1 MAANLFVLVL
11 ASSLLLVVPPV
22 VGLVAYLVLR
32 PGDGEPRARA
42 RLRRGAGTGAA
53 VAASA
58 ALLVLLPSLLLSLR
72 APGAGAVGVAL
83 AGLLHVAVLWCWE
96 AVTARPHAGR
106 RTALLLPDDR
116 PPARTAL
123 TVLLGASVLGLLG
136 LLGLVLVDAAGSA
149 SQTPGVTTIAVVA
162 AVAVVVVAMAALV
175 VLAVRQVDHR
185 TSDPRLDPEVDA
197 GGRARTVHRV
207 LRSGASAAC
216 ASLGLLLLAAGQRDQ
231 GGDGTTLA
239 ALVLGGVLLAVAA
252 AALLLPLPALPMR
265 PDRDAGVVDPVVGAG
280 SGAGAG

>member
-1 MAANLFVLVL
+1 MAVNLLVLVL
-11 ASSLLLVVPPV
+11 APLLLVVPPV

-32 PGDGEPRARA
+32 PGDGEPPARA
-42 RLRRGAGTGAA
+42 RLRRGTGTGAA
-53 VAASA
+53 AAASA

-83 AGLLHVAVLWCWE
+83 AGLLHVAVLWCGE

-116 PPARTAL
+116 PPTRTAL
-123 TVLLGASVLGLLG
+123 SVLLGASVLG

-149 SQTPGVTTIAVVA
+149 SRTPGVTSITVVA
-162 AVAVVVVAMAALV
+162 AVAVAVVAMAALV
-175 VLAVRQVDHR
+175 VLAVRQVGHR
-185 TSDPRLDPEVDA
+185 APDARLDPEVDA

-216 ASLGLLLLAAGQRDQ
+216 ASLGLLLLAAGRWDQ

-239 ALVLGGVLLAVAA
+239 ALVLGGVLLVVAA
-252 AALLLPLPALPMR
+252 AGLLLPVPALPMR
-265 PDRDAGVVDPVVGAG
+265 PDRDAGAVDAAIGAGAG